1 MVEGKLIT
9 ISTQHSQAC
18 NLSAFLSRKIHDIA
32 VPDTLRNRIAG
43 ACFSITLDHFDAI
56 LVLLG
61 HKHPIY
67 ASAYSLMRVEFESYI
82 RGIWLL
88 NCASDEKIE
97 NFAKGELGIFPDTKS
112 LICAVEKVSG
122 FDGQQLTKTYIENWS
137 DFCEYTHTGALQVQ
151 RWNTNDAIK
160 PSYFEGEVQ
169 AVIKFTS
176 AIAIMA
182 AMGIVESIAK
192 NQALAQEIHAEINK
206 IAI

>member
-9 ISTQHSQAC
+9 TSTQHSQAC

-122 FDGQQLTKTYIENWS
+122 FDGQQLTKTYIENGVTS
-137 DFCEYTHTGALQVQ
+137 V
-151 RWNTNDAIK
+151 NTLILERCKYNVGTQMTLSSPHILK
-160 PSYFEGEVQ
+160 
-169 AVIKFTS
+169 
-176 AIAIMA
+176 
-182 AMGIVESIAK
+182 AK
-192 NQALAQEIHAEINK
+192 CKQ
-206 IAI
+206 